1 MKQRIR
7 DAAEA
12 EEQEFYDGGAVMNGL
27 PPTPCG
33 FDRSLR
39 TAEARWAMVIRP
51 AFDLALEEALY

>member
-1 MKQRIR
+1 
-7 DAAEA
+7 
-12 EEQEFYDGGAVMNGL
+12 MNGL